1 MTEKITEREM
11 TGPEQRRLAELL
23 KQSLTPMNCELK
35 RDLWPKMLQRLDQG
49 GRQRS
54 WFAAVF
60 SSAVLSSVPW
70 FDWALLAAVIVGVC
84 IFPRSI
90 PVWLYQF

>member
-1 MTEKITEREM
+1 
-11 TGPEQRRLAELL
+11 
-23 KQSLTPMNCELK
+23 
-35 RDLWPKMLQRLDQG
+35 
-49 GRQRS
+49 
-54 WFAAVF
+54 VF

>member
-23 KQSLTPMNCELK
+23 KQSLTPMNRELEH
-35 RDLWPKMLQRLDQG
+35 DLWPKMLQRLDQG